1 MNGLAD
7 SASVADSI
15 SDSGIELNLSPS
27 DPAWLAAVLADFPA
41 FLRDHAS
48 CEKKAAG
55 MAMNIASHYPD
66 KPELLAAMADL
77 AVEET
82 SHYRE
87 VIKLLIS
94 RGEAP
99 GADARDPYVGAM
111 NQLIRKGPE
120 FYLLDRLLVA
130 SLIEARGQQR
140 FAMIADA
147 VQEATLAKFYQ
158 AIAASEARHWV
169 LFAGLAERYFSR
181 DLVRTR
187 FAELQRAEATLIAE
201 QAPRAALH

>member
-1 MNGLAD
+1 MTDLAPGD
-7 SASVADSI
+7 AL
-15 SDSGIELNLSPS
+15 ELSLSPS
-27 DPAWLAAVLADFPA
+27 DPKWLQAVLADLPS

-87 VIKLLIS
+87 VVRLLIN
-94 RGEAP
+94 RNETP
-99 GADARDPYVGAM
+99 GPDARDAYVGGM
-111 NQLIRKGPE
+111 NKLIRKGPE

-130 SLIEARGQQR
+130 ALIEARGQQR
-140 FAMIADA
+140 FALLAQALEDP
-147 VQEATLAKFYQ
+147 TLKKFYE

-169 LFAGLAERYFSR
+169 LFADLAQRYYPI
-181 DLVRTR
+181 DTVRRR
-187 FAELQRAEATLIAE
+187 FDELRIAEAVLIAK
-201 QAPRAALH
+201 QPHRSSLH